1 LILRISYMD
10 MVVNWNIAIEK
21 DGISVI

>member
-10 MVVNWNIAIEK
+10 MVVNWNIATEK